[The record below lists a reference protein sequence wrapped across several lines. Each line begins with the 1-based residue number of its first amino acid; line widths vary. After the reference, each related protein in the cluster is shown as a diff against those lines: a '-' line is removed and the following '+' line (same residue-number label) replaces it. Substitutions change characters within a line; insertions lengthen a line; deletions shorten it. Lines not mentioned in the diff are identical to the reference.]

1 MSSLALGDLLGA
13 PGVLEVVGDSGVRVS
28 GVTSDSRRVAPGDL
42 FAAISGEKI
51 DGAEFVPQAL
61 ANGASAVLID
71 RARALQVPL
80 VRVDSVRRRLGT
92 LAHRIYGEPTS
103 ALKTFAVTGTNGKTT
118 VTYLLESLLAHAG
131 RTPALLGTIVNRGP
145 AFSRAAE
152 LTTPEADVIAQFAR
166 AQLEAGASHL
176 LLEASSHALDQ
187 DRLGGV
193 QIEVAAFT
201 NLTQDHLD
209 YHQTMEAYGRAKARL
224 FADYAPRHAVIMV
237 DQPFGRALSASV
249 EAGPSKLWRA
259 SLSAEGDAELRA
271 LRYSSTRRGIEAT
284 IATPHGEI
292 AIESPLFGAHNLENL
307 LVTMAAALA
316 FGLTPDEIRAG
327 LREAVGAP
335 GRMERVAGASDV
347 MVLVDYA
354 HTPDAIARAL
364 SALRPLTGGR
374 LFIVCGCGGDRDPKK
389 RAPMGEAALRG
400 ADLALLTS
408 DNPRTEDPAGI
419 LAEME
424 VGAARVAQRIER
436 AALATATRGYAVV
449 VDRAEAIEAAM
460 QAARP
465 GDTVLLAGKGHE
477 TYQIIGREKRDFD
490 DREQAARAL
499 AALRAREPASSERGG
514 EG

>member
-1 MSSLALGDLLGA
+1 MNSLALGDLLGA

-42 FAAISGEKI
+42 FAAISGEKS
-51 DGAEFVPQAL
+51 DGAQFVPQAL

-71 RARALQVPL
+71 RDLALEVPL
-80 VRVDSVRRRLGT
+80 VRVDGVRRRLGT
-92 LAHRIYGEPTS
+92 LAHRIYGEPTRV
-103 ALKTFAVTGTNGKTT
+103 LKTFAVTGTNGKTT
-118 VTYLLESLLAHAG
+118 VTYLLEALLAHAG

-152 LTTPEADVIAQFAR
+152 LTTPEADVIARFAR

-187 DRLGGV
+187 DRLRGA

-209 YHQTMEAYGRAKARL
+209 YHQTMEAYGQAKARL
-224 FADYAPRHAVIMV
+224 FENYAPRHAVIMI
-237 DQPFGRALSASV
+237 DQPFGRALSESLA
-249 EAGPSKLWRA
+249 AGPSKLWRA
-259 SLSAEGDAELRA
+259 SLGAEPDAELRA
-271 LRYSSTRRGIEAT
+271 LRYSSSRHGIEAT

-307 LVTMAAALA
+307 LVTMGAGLAL
-316 FGLTPDEIRAG
+316 GLTPDEIRAG
-327 LREAVGAP
+327 LRNATGAP
-335 GRMERVAGASDV
+335 GRMERVATANDV

-354 HTPDAIARAL
+354 HTPDAIGRAL
-364 SALRPLTGGR
+364 AALRPLTDGR

-408 DNPRTEDPAGI
+408 DNPRTEDPARI

-424 VGAARVAQRIER
+424 VGAARAGQRIER
-436 AALATATRGYAVV
+436 DALATAGSGYAVI
-449 VDRAEAIEAAM
+449 VDRAEAIQVAI

-499 AALRAREPASSERGG
+499 LMLTRGPARSDQRG

>member
-1 MSSLALGDLLGA
+1 MSSVALGDLLSA
-13 PGVLEVVGDSGVRVS
+13 PGVLEVVGDGGLCVG

-42 FAAISGEKI
+42 FAAISGEKS
-51 DGAEFVPQAL
+51 DGAAFVPQAL
-61 ANGASAVLID
+61 AKGASAVLSD
-71 RARALQVPL
+71 RALALGVPVL
-80 VRVDSVRRRLGT
+80 RVDDVRRRLGT
-92 LAHRIYGEPTS
+92 LAHRIYGEPTR
-103 ALKTFAVTGTNGKTT
+103 ATKTFAVTGTNGKTT
-118 VTYLLESLLAHAG
+118 VTYLLEALLTHAG

-145 AFSRAAE
+145 AFARDAE

-166 AQLEAGASHL
+166 AQLDAGATHL
-176 LLEASSHALDQ
+176 VMEASSVALDQ
-187 DRLGGV
+187 GRLGGV
-193 QIEVAAFT
+193 EFEVAAFT

-209 YHQTMEAYGRAKARL
+209 YHKTMEAYGEAKARL
-224 FADYAPRHAVIMV
+224 FKDYAPRHAVIMV
-237 DQPFGRALSASV
+237 DQPFGRALSESLA
-249 EAGPSKLWRA
+249 AGLSKQWRA
-259 SLSAEGDAELRA
+259 SLIADGDAELRV
-271 LRYSSTRRGIEAT
+271 LRYTSSRQGIAAT

-292 AIESPLFGAHNLENL
+292 AIQSPLFGAHNLENL
-307 LVTMAAALA
+307 LVTMGAALA
-316 FGLTPDEIRAG
+316 LGLTPDEIRAG
-327 LREAVGAP
+327 LHDAAGAP
-335 GRMERVAGASDV
+335 GRMERVASASDV

-354 HTPDAIARAL
+354 HTPDAITRAL

-389 RAPMGEAALRG
+389 RAPMGEAAARG

-408 DNPRTEDPAGI
+408 DNPRTEDPARI

-424 VGAARVAQRIER
+424 VGAARAGLRIEDG
-436 AALATATRGYAVV
+436 ALATSERGYAVI
-449 VDRAEAIEAAM
+449 VDRAKAIQVAI

-499 AALRAREPASSERGG
+499 HVLLARGPARFDQRG